1 MKDNWIDILPPI
13 PPAETLPAWLWL
25 SIGVFIILV
34 PILYIWYQSSQQ
46 QSLRK
51 LKKLRAQL
59 ANNND
64 IQNIP
69 FVVSKTIKQRF
80 SVNNIEHVAIRDIK
94 GWMAYKQRLLTGCFS
109 KHQLQPSEINNLIVE
124 AAYWIKQEKSE

>member
-1 MKDNWIDILPPI
+1 MKDKWIDILPPV

-34 PILYIWYQSSQQ
+34 PILYIWYQSAEQK
-46 QSLRK
+46 SLRV
-51 LKKLRAQL
+51 LKQLRSQL

-69 FVVSKTIKQRF
+69 FVVRNTIKQRF
-80 SVNNIEHVAIRDIK
+80 RVNNIEQVALKDIE
-94 GWMAYKQRLLTGCFS
+94 GWQNYKQRLLTSSFS
-109 KHQLQPSEINNLIVE
+109 KQRLAPKEIHGLLVE
-124 AAYWIKQEKSE
+124 AIYWVKQEISE